1 MEQFEERRVVRSD
14 EERVQVGGEPARVSL
29 VQHRDA
35 ERKNVDSVVYVGAD
49 DELPTSLMSIDGVQR
64 SVKLDSGARYIV
76 AGTDWVQFGDGVETT
91 APVDYVEGIGGVL
104 LDVVGVW
111 HFNMYNVFDGA
122 ISVDA
127 CIVQGCT
134 DEFLLGVDFHNNE
147 IRYSDGGRRLVIP
160 FMTLDKAGGAKI
172 TAVRMARRTRLDGTS
187 VTPVEVAI
195 TADDGAVRA
204 HAVRRACDV
213 GGDRD
218 ESEEWQA
225 INSSDE
231 QTRLPAKRELG
242 TWIPIDEN
250 ISVLGLGNVDEPLAN
265 EEDVHI
271 GETDAESRRLEL
283 QLLRAYRKTTENT
296 DDCPLATMV
305 NIEHYIDTGDE
316 APIMMKRRRIAQTE
330 DVTVEYNE
338 EDGEVRFCIDYR
350 ALNKVTNKDVYLL
363 PPIDETL
370 EALGSALLFTTLD
383 LKAGYWQIHVAAK
396 DKVKTAFM
404 TKQGLY
410 QFMISWS
417 LLVVVSS
424 VMCSSWRA
432 CWSVWRLRA
441 SHKLK
446 KCVFA
451 TTMIEC
457 LEHELSSDGVRPLER
472 LVTAVKDFP
481 RPVDAA
487 EVKRFVHLAG
497 YYRRFID
504 GFGFLMAPMTKLLRK
519 NAPWE

>member
-1 MEQFEERRVVRSD
+1 ERRAARRREREEAMEQFEERRVVRSD

-76 AGTDWVQFGDGVETT
+76 AGTDWMQFGDGVETT
-91 APVDYVEGIGGVL
+91 APVDYVEGIGDVL

-111 HFNMYNVFDGA
+111 HVNMYNVFDEA

-160 FMTLDKAGGAKI
+160 FMTLHKAGGAKI

-204 HAVRRACDV
+204 HASVNGELQR
-213 GGDRD
+213 
-218 ESEEWQA
+218 E
-225 INSSDE
+225 
-231 QTRLPAKRELG
+231 RLNVWLRE
-242 TWIPIDEN
+242 
-250 ISVLGLGNVDEPLAN
+250 LGNVDEPLAN

-330 DVTVEYNE
+330 DVTVEYNVQKMLSTGVIE
-338 EDGEVRFCIDYR
+338 EGEGAWGFPVVLVRKR
-350 ALNKVTNKDVYLL
+350 MAKALNKVTNKDVYLL

-410 QFMISWS
+410 QF
-417 LLVVVSS
+417 
-424 VMCSSWRA
+424 
-432 CWSVWRLRA
+432 
-441 SHKLK
+441 
-446 KCVFA
+446 
-451 TTMIEC
+451 
-457 LEHELSSDGVRPLER
+457 
-472 LVTAVKDFP
+472 
-481 RPVDAA
+481 
-487 EVKRFVHLAG
+487 
-497 YYRRFID
+497 
-504 GFGFLMAPMTKLLRK
+504 
-519 NAPWE
+519 